1 MKINYIEIEAKS
13 EDSGITEE
21 QKNEFFKLYQ
31 IISKRAKKF
40 VGMKKNSKLIQ
51 SNWETMLKAM
61 RELSEL

>member
-1 MKINYIEIEAKS
+1 MKYVEAKS
-13 EDSGITEE
+13 AAKDENGITDE

-31 IISKRAKKF
+31 VVSKRAKKF